1 MYGKEK
7 YDEIV
12 IPSNLSEVIQD
23 ARKRAHKQKR
33 NKRVW
38 RGSSLAAAC
47 AAVVIAVNVPTVA
60 MALSDVP
67 IIGSVVKIFQIGS
80 GGQSTDGAVATTKQE
95 SDSLNIQFKVDGNQ
109 LASAPAYTVERLEGP
124 DRLVFT
130 FNGVRELDV
139 AKMEKD
145 IRALHY
151 VKDVYRNMILDD
163 SAVRFVIELQ
173 DNVDYSVSEYKDP
186 GYIQLKLFSAAD
198 RSQPRELFFV
208 RSQDMEEGEA
218 LAMLAEQFHD
228 EGSSMVKT
236 RTGKFAVVMGGFDN
250 EAQAKT
256 WLQQMKQQKEEEAVS
271 QLYVDHWMS
280 NANPQ

>member
-145 IRALHY
+145 IWALHY

-173 DNVDYSVSEYKDP
+173 DNVEIGRASC
-186 GYIQLKLFSAAD
+186 
-198 RSQPRELFFV
+198 RERV
-208 RSQDMEEGEA
+208 
-218 LAMLAEQFHD
+218 
-228 EGSSMVKT
+228 
-236 RTGKFAVVMGGFDN
+236 
-250 EAQAKT
+250 
-256 WLQQMKQQKEEEAVS
+256 
-271 QLYVDHWMS
+271 
-280 NANPQ
+280 